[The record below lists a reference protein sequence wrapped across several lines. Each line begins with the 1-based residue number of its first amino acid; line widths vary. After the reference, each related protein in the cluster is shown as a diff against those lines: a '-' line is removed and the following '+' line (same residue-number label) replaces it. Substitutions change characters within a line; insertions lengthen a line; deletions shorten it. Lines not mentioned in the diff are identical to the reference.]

1 MLAKALF
8 ALMLSMFSSHL
19 LACQCADYKNLG
31 EKFASSD
38 VVFVATI
45 TSVSTPSRSSKFKQ
59 IGYQTTE
66 ILKGE
71 TRFAA
76 LLTYNNSCGTP
87 FENGVEYI
95 IFASS
100 EGVVSTC
107 SGARATTSAEGFI
120 TEGRLWINAIR
131 DFNAGVTQDLVAPW
145 YFKGSEDRCVLFGE
159 FVRPT
164 PTHPVYLG
172 LWASGLDSQKRGTYR
187 LYLGFPVESRDA
199 SNAASRPAELHVGT
213 RNIEIP
219 TAKLRVVKGES
230 RESLSQIAAALREAS
245 ADPGGSSVRF
255 DASAAPVRM
264 SSDTEGTGAIAQFQD
279 CLRDE

>member
-19 LACQCADYKNLG
+19 LACQCVDYKNLG
-31 EKFASSD
+31 EKFASSN
-38 VVFVATI
+38 VVIVATI
-45 TSVSTPSRSSKFKQ
+45 TSVSTPSPSSKFKQ

-71 TRFAA
+71 TQFAA

-87 FENGVEYI
+87 FEEGLEYI

-100 EGVVSTC
+100 EGVVSMC
-107 SGARATTSAEGFI
+107 SGARATTSADGFI
-120 TEGRLWINAIR
+120 TEGRLWVNAIR

-145 YFKGSEDRCVLFGE
+145 YFSGSEDKCILFGE
-159 FVRPT
+159 FVRPAVSY
-164 PTHPVYLG
+164 PVYLS

-187 LYLGFPVESRDA
+187 MYLGFSVEALDA

-213 RNIEIP
+213 RKIEIP

-230 RESLSQIAAALREAS
+230 RESLSQIAASLREAS

-255 DASAAPVRM
+255 DASAAPVHM
-264 SSDTEGTGAIAQFQD
+264 SSDTEVSGSISQFQQ
-279 CLRDE
+279 CLRDK